1 MNVVVNGARMDVAS
15 EYTVSDLLDELGR
28 AHGRGVAIA
37 INGEVVGRSQWP
49 SVQLEPDDRIE
60 VLSAIGGG

>member
-1 MNVVVNGARMDVAS
+1 VNVVVNGARMDVAS